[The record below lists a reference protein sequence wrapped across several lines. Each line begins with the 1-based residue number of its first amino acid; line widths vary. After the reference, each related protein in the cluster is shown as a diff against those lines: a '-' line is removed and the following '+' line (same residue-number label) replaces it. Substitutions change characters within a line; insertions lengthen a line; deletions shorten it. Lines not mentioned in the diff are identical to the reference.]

1 MDNDNLVQQS
11 ANELAERWTI
21 DSVAASSI
29 KEWDQDMMA
38 CLKRIQNTASNV
50 ATMRQDMEQT
60 RASIDRLKATRAE
73 LEATFA
79 EIDQIEAVV
88 QRVKETYNQVASSV
102 DEMDKAV
109 AASRSGSSS
118 PAAGGASSFPLF
130 FLPSTS
136 TSSNKRSEA
145 LQPYFPPPKPVDIY
159 HTADLFPPQPPQP
172 TDKETS

>member
-1 MDNDNLVQQS
+1 
-11 ANELAERWTI
+11 
-21 DSVAASSI
+21 
-29 KEWDQDMMA
+29 
-38 CLKRIQNTASNV
+38 
-50 ATMRQDMEQT
+50 MEQT

-130 FLPSTS
+130 FLVTRWFHKKEIGDAHSFRLNSHPPAPAATS
-136 TSSNKRSEA
+136 DQRLCNLISLHPN
-145 LQPYFPPPKPVDIY
+145 L
-159 HTADLFPPQPPQP
+159 
-172 TDKETS
+172 